1 MNLKNCNLF
10 YLVEGECDEAVVRA
24 LKEKYIH
31 SGKIKVINVATKR
44 VSDLV
49 RRSIKTSTV
58 CVLIFDTDIFNTG
71 KGNSNIILENISILE
86 KSQNV
91 KKVVVICQD
100 ENLEDEIVRATNIK
114 NITNLLN
121 SRSVTDFKRDVIS
134 CSNLLKKLEDKN
146 FDISKFWMS
155 PNLPFVKKGNESD
168 LIKK

>member
-31 SGKIKVINVATKR
+31 SGKIKVINVATKK

-58 CVLIFDTDIFNTG
+58 CVLIFDTDIFNAG
-71 KGNSNIILENISILE
+71 KGNSKIILENISKLE
-86 KSQNV
+86 KSPNV
-91 KKVVVICQD
+91 KKVIIICQD
-100 ENLEDEIVRATNIK
+100 QNLEDEIVRATSIK
-114 NITNLLN
+114 NIKDLLG
-121 SRSVTDFKRDVIS
+121 SKTVTDFKREVIS
-134 CSNLLKKLEDKN
+134 CSNLLKKFEDKD
-146 FDISKFWMS
+146 FDISKFWTQ
-155 PNLPFVKKGNESD
+155 PNLAFVKKPNEAD